1 MSTAEEQLRLTIL
14 EDLSKVIDPE
24 TGADIVRMKLVEDL
38 VVDPSGQVSYT
49 FQPSS
54 PLCPIAVYLAVQIR
68 LTVAGVPGVNGQHI
82 TVKNYVSAEQLTELI
97 NQEELFDLEEG

>member
-1 MSTAEEQLRLTIL
+1 MKTPEEELRRTIL

-24 TGADIVRMKLVEDL
+24 TGADVVRMKLVEDL
-38 VVDPSGQVSYT
+38 VVDASGQVSYT
-49 FQPSS
+49 FRPSS

-68 LTVAGVPGVNGQHI
+68 MTVAGVPGVSGQRI
-82 TVKNYVSAEQLTELI
+82 KVTNYVAAEKLTELI